1 MINIAL
7 CDGSTV
13 TQRLISCMLEKI
25 RKIKNFTVTKIKSG
39 EELLSDNESFTPDV
53 ILIND
58 NFCISDNIYGT
69 EAARLIRSRYSLS
82 EIIFLTSSPY
92 NTGFSFTEAREFTCI
107 SKPVLYEDIEKSILS
122 TFEKIPESEEVSFR
136 YAHSSF
142 SVIPEE
148 IIYLEADKR
157 NTYIRTAE
165 KSYVSTE
172 NISTVMGKLPENIF
186 FRTHRTYALNFG
198 HIAAADED
206 IITMDNG
213 EYVILSRQ
221 RKKDFQSSFERYK
234 KTTQR

>member
-82 EIIFLTSSPY
+82 EIIFLTSSPH

-136 YAHSSF
+136 YAHSNF

-198 HIAAADED
+198 HIAVADED